1 MAIKTE
7 IINNLIYELK
17 NLKVFKIVER
27 GIEKIS
33 NYKKLYFPALFIN
46 SYKTEKNDRLSGYQ
60 RQVRKLYLALIIV
73 EQTKSNYYERLDD
86 LENAIIKF
94 IENICQPSK
103 IHPNILKIEYIDSE
117 EKINDEHLD
126 GLISIT
132 ILITIDY
139 YEN

>member
-1 MAIKTE
+1 MAVKTE
-7 IINNLIYELK
+7 IINNLIKKFKDLGTF
-17 NLKVFKIVER
+17 KVVER

-46 SYKTEKNDRLSGYQ
+46 SYKTEKNDSLSGYQ
-60 RQVRKLYLALIIV
+60 RQVRKLYLALVIV
-73 EQTKSNYYERLDD
+73 EQTKSDYYERLDE
-86 LENAIIKF
+86 LENTVINF
-94 IENICQPSK
+94 IENICQPTD
-103 IHPNILKIEYIDSE
+103 IHSNVLKIEYIDSE